1 MWRGMGTWSV
11 ALSALVALGALDT
24 AHANAAEAPSLRLGK
39 GGGYVR
45 HPDRSEHI
53 VTARPHEYIDT
64 SALPKNLDWRNVNGT
79 RFVTISRNQHIPHY
93 CGACWAFAA
102 TSALADRVQIAKA
115 RNEKGRSK
123 LDVTREVVLSP
134 QVILNCDLEDEGC
147 HGGDQL
153 NAYRYIHEHGV
164 PEEGC
169 QRYEATGHDTGNLCR
184 NIDICENCLPDKGC
198 FPQDKYDKYYVSE
211 FGTTLGEAQMMA
223 EIYARGPIACSV
235 AVTDAFELYTGGI
248 FDDKTNA
255 TATDHAISVVGWG
268 EEKNTKFWVVR
279 NSWGTYWGEDG
290 WFRIV
295 RGVNNLGIEGECAFG
310 VPKDD
315 GWPTPKVISK
325 GVLEAE
331 QQTIAEE
338 KKDEEPSNKEKVV
351 FSTSTCRQKLQFVGG
366 EKVLSPLPHETMDLA
381 DLPKTWDWRNV
392 DGTNYVTWDKN
403 QHIPQYCG
411 SCWAQGTTS
420 ALSDRI
426 SIMRNAS
433 WPEIALSPQVL
444 INCNGGGTCQGGNPG
459 FVYEYAHRHGIPDQT
474 CQAYQAKNL
483 KCDQFAVCET
493 CWPSNT
499 SFTPGVCEPIE
510 SFTKYYVS
518 EYGSVSGAN
527 RMKAEIYKRGPI
539 GCGVHATE
547 KFEAYSGGIYSENVW
562 FPMINHEISVAGWGY
577 DEETQTE
584 YWIGRN
590 SWGTYW
596 GENGWFRIQM
606 HHNNLG
612 IEQDCD
618 WGVPIPD
625 GSKPAGVAQ
634 QEPFYTSAAAV
645 PVVESTLDLKEEQ
658 VLAME
663 TKLLSVE

>member
-1 MWRGMGTWSV
+1 
-11 ALSALVALGALDT
+11 
-24 AHANAAEAPSLRLGK
+24 
-39 GGGYVR
+39 
-45 HPDRSEHI
+45 
-53 VTARPHEYIDT
+53 
-64 SALPKNLDWRNVNGT
+64 
-79 RFVTISRNQHIPHY
+79 
-93 CGACWAFAA
+93 
-102 TSALADRVQIAKA
+102 
-115 RNEKGRSK
+115 
-123 LDVTREVVLSP
+123 
-134 QVILNCDLEDEGC
+134 
-147 HGGDQL
+147 
-153 NAYRYIHEHGV
+153 
-164 PEEGC
+164 
-169 QRYEATGHDTGNLCR
+169 
-184 NIDICENCLPDKGC
+184 
-198 FPQDKYDKYYVSE
+198 
-211 FGTTLGEAQMMA
+211 MA

-235 AVTDAFELYTGGI
+235 AVTDAFVAYTGGI
-248 FDDKTNA
+248 FDDKTNS
-255 TATDHAISVVGWG
+255 TETDHAISVVGWG
-268 EEKNTKFWVVR
+268 EEGNTKFWVVR
-279 NSWGTYWGEDG
+279 NSWGTYWGEEG
-290 WFRIV
+290 WFRVV
-295 RGVNNLGIEGECAFG
+295 RGVNNLGIEGECSFG

-315 GWPTPKVISK
+315 GWPTPTVIPK
-325 GVLEAE
+325 EALDAE
-331 QQTIAEE
+331 QAALAASTQ
-338 KKDEEPSNKEKVV
+338 DEALAKREKVV

-366 EKVLSPLPHETMDLA
+366 EKVLSPLPHETMDLQ
-381 DLPKTWDWRNV
+381 DLPKAWDWRDVN
-392 DGTNYVTWDKN
+392 GKNYVTWDKN

-426 SIMRNAS
+426 SILRNAS

-459 FVYEYAHRHGIPDQT
+459 FVYEYAHRHGLPDQT

-510 SFTKYYVS
+510 TFTKYYVS

-539 GCGVHATE
+539 GCGVHATD

-577 DEETQTE
+577 DEATQTE

-612 IEQDCD
+612 VEQDCD

-625 GSKPAGVAQ
+625 GSKPAGAVDQPQ
-634 QEPFYTSAAAV
+634 QTTSFD
-645 PVVESTLDLKEEQ
+645 VVDLQMDRKEEQ
-658 VLAME
+658 FMDIQTE
-663 TKLLSVE
+663 LLTVE